1 MSLLDQVLGSVLGS
15 DGGSDGAVTPVHA
28 PGLAEA
34 VMSMLNDPRTGGL
47 DGLVRQFQQSGLADV
62 VASWVGTGQNQ
73 RISPGDL
80 TRALGADRVG
90 QLTRQANLPE
100 GQGSSI
106 LAQLLS
112 VLVDRLTPQGQVPEQ
127 NQLGQSSADLL
138 RSLLAGRV
146 G

>member
-1 MSLLDQVLGSVLGS
+1 MSLLDQVLGSVLGG
-15 DGGSDGAVTPVHA
+15 DGGSDGAGTPAHA
-28 PGLAEA
+28 SGLAEA

-73 RISPGDL
+73 GISPGDL
-80 TRALGADRVG
+80 TRALGNDRVG

-100 GQGSSI
+100 GQGASI
-106 LAQLLS
+106 LAQLLP
-112 VLVDRLTPQGQVPEQ
+112 VLIDRLTPQGQVPQ
-127 NQLGQSSADLL
+127 QSQLGQSSADLL
-138 RSLLAGRV
+138 RSLLAGRA

>member
-1 MSLLDQVLGSVLGS
+1 MSLLDQVLGSVLGG
-15 DGGSDGAVTPVHA
+15 DGGSDGAATPAHA
-28 PGLAEA
+28 SGLAEA

-73 RISPGDL
+73 GISPGDL

-90 QLTRQANLPE
+90 QLARQANLSDGP
-100 GQGSSI
+100 GSSI
-106 LAQLLS
+106 LAQLLP
-112 VLVDRLTPQGQVPEQ
+112 VLVDRRTPQGRVPEQ
-127 NQLGQSSADLL
+127 GQLGQSSADLL
-138 RSLLAGRV
+138 RSFLAGRA